1 VVEDLLTS
9 DKRLVEEGVC
19 VCLVFGK
26 TLIREFAIVGWVV
39 GGLIR
44 EFAIVG
50 WGGGFDKQRANVI
63 WCCRVAQ
70 MLGARAQQRVEEG
83 CIDHHQLQKFSKHN
97 AFGSHRRWA
106 LAA

>member
-1 VVEDLLTS
+1 VVEDLLAL
-9 DKRLVEEGVC
+9 DKRLVEEEGVC

-26 TLIREFAIVGWVV
+26 T
-39 GGLIR
+39 LIR

-70 MLGARAQQRVEEG
+70 MLGARAQHRAEEEEQEEEEEG
-83 CIDHHQLQKFSKHN
+83 GGMH
-97 AFGSHRRWA
+97 
-106 LAA
+106 

>member
-1 VVEDLLTS
+1 MPGRWPPSCAGRCGSWLGVVEDLLTS

-50 WGGGFDKQRANVI
+50 WGVGG
-63 WCCRVAQ
+63 
-70 MLGARAQQRVEEG
+70 
-83 CIDHHQLQKFSKHN
+83 
-97 AFGSHRRWA
+97 
-106 LAA
+106 

>member
-1 VVEDLLTS
+1 MVEDLLTS

-26 TLIREFAIVGWVV
+26 T
-39 GGLIR
+39 LIR